1 MKAQSTARDFLAAR
15 GVSLNATGCGATAL
29 AQVLYYH
36 RERSKAQGITTLQE
50 TTSTY
55 TISWGT
61 DFSPAPQQKKGSPID
76 WDNMI
81 DDYKAGATSAQKEA
95 VARLMIYCGA
105 AIKMG
110 YSNNG
115 SGSLPE
121 DVPAAVVKYFGYDG
135 ACAYKNKASFSIR
148 AWDDMVYNEMVN
160 HRPVVFSG
168 TDAMIAASPRI
179 QVSTSELSF
188 VGTTTQATAENAF
201 VLNEAGDNFDYAAT
215 TNVKP
220 FSAYFRDKAAQ
231 PGAGSITTSGRSSR
245 PAACASKQASKQA
258 KGVGTLSVSA
268 PFFGQN

>member
-1 MKAQSTARDFLAAR
+1 M
-15 GVSLNATGCGATAL
+15 
-29 AQVLYYH
+29 LYYH
-36 RERSKAQGITTLQE
+36 REQSKAQGITTLQE

-55 TISWGT
+55 IISWGT
-61 DFSPAPQQKKGSPID
+61 DFSPAPQQQKGSPID

-110 YSNNG
+110 YSNKG

-188 VGTTTQATAENAF
+188 VATAIMSMHDAQRTAD
-201 VLNEAGDNFDYAAT
+201 NEVFDLQGRR
-215 TNVKP
+215 V
-220 FSAYFRDKAAQ
+220 AQ
-231 PGAGSITTSGRSSR
+231 P
-245 PAACASKQASKQA
+245 SKGLYIVNGK
-258 KGVGTLSVSA
+258 KVIIK
-268 PFFGQN
+268 